1 MSFPYRLFTCTNC
14 KRSDRTIIPPSQLKV
29 FNHLYK
35 LRCLSCNKT
44 WLACPEHNVRW
55 GRRRFYQAI
64 LHLDNYKH
72 KNYHLELP
80 RNFKQNQQLH
90 NKERNSYT
98 HSNPPTSL
106 AHYSDDTNDTEAD
119 FINVNDTED

>member
-35 LRCLSCNKT
+35 LHCLACNET

-64 LHLDNYKH
+64 LHLDNYEH

-80 RNFKQNQQLH
+80 RNFKRNQQLRTKAH
-90 NKERNSYT
+90 NNYT
-98 HSNPPTSL
+98 DSNPSTSL
-106 AHYSDDTNDTEAD
+106 
-119 FINVNDTED
+119 